1 MRSSFDLSPLFR
13 STIGFDRLSQAL
25 DSAFQGSENALSYP
39 PYNIEKLSE
48 DDYQI
53 VMAVAGFESDDVEIV
68 FHESTLTVRGKAKAD
83 EGDKTYLYRGIAGR
97 AFERKFQLADYIH
110 VSGANLANGLLH
122 IALKREVPE
131 ALRPRTIEINKSA
144 PKQIE
149 TKKAA

>member
-1 MRSSFDLSPLFR
+1 M
-13 STIGFDRLSQAL
+13 TRLRL
-25 DSAFQGSENALSYP
+25 
-39 PYNIEKLSE
+39 
-48 DDYQI
+48 
-53 VMAVAGFESDDVEIV
+53 AVSG
-68 FHESTLTVRGKAKAD
+68 
-83 EGDKTYLYRGIAGR
+83 AGR